1 VGEHVFVFA
10 ARPPTDHPVDVGL
23 RSELALANAFV
34 QLGYAV
40 FLPVG
45 HNHRCDLIV
54 EHGER
59 LLRVQCK
66 TGRLRGGV
74 IKFNTVS
81 VRCNRRDAIR
91 RSYDGEVDGFAV
103 WCPQNATGY
112 YVPIEDIA
120 SGIATLRVEPTIN
133 NQVSGV
139 RWAEGYRLGGGEPG
153 MGLEPTRAVLQERCS
168 TN

>member
-1 VGEHVFVFA
+1 VFVFS

-23 RSELALANAFV
+23 RSELALTNAYV

-45 HNHRCDLIV
+45 HNHRCDLVV
-54 EHGER
+54 EHGDR

-74 IKFNTVS
+74 IRFSTQS
-81 VRCNRRDAIR
+81 VRCNSRDAIR
-91 RSYDGEVDGFAV
+91 RSYAGEVDGFAV

-112 YVPIEDIA
+112 YVPIEDVA
-120 SGIATLRVEPTIN
+120 SGIATLRVAPTATTR
-133 NQVSGV
+133 S
-139 RWAEGYRLGGGEPG
+139 AECAGRPATGWEV
-153 MGLEPTRAVLQERCS
+153 ERADVPEL
-168 TN
+168 